1 MRHTGRRAAHGH
13 RPETGASLLGRRTA
27 VERGNTIFRVMVAE
41 AQEFRRNSRAIEG
54 ERGEDMNKH
63 GRSTPAP
70 KA

>member
-1 MRHTGRRAAHGH
+1 
-13 RPETGASLLGRRTA
+13 
-27 VERGNTIFRVMVAE
+27 MVAE

-54 ERGEDMNKH
+54 ERDETMNKH

>member
-1 MRHTGRRAAHGH
+1 
-13 RPETGASLLGRRTA
+13 
-27 VERGNTIFRVMVAE
+27 MVAE